1 MVTKRQRLARR
12 KYLESHGDSVQ
23 TIDRD
28 VNKTKTD
35 RDSKKRKRKSG
46 ESKNAGGDVKASKKP
61 ELKSLRKHP
70 LRVPGSK
77 PGEGCFI
84 CGASDHIAKAC
95 PTKER
100 WDSKKICLLCRERG
114 HTMKHCYNNQ
124 QNHDTKYCY
133 NCGQTG
139 HRLSE
144 CPEPI
149 QNGGTAFAE
158 CFLCKERGHLSKNC
172 PTNTHGIYPKGGSC
186 KICGGLTHL
195 AKDCPEKNTKKLA
208 SGRGQTKLQI
218 SREPA
223 TAAKPG
229 EQGKRIVFLSG
240 DDLEDDFILNDGN
253 TWTDGDGHLIGDE
266 LSTKVET
273 VPLKLRDI
281 EKQPKARESNKKHN
295 MTNSNKSTTK
305 VVNFC

>member
-46 ESKNAGGDVKASKKP
+46 ESNNAGGDVKASKKP
-61 ELKSLRKHP
+61 ELKNLRKHP

-124 QNHDTKYCY
+124 QNDDTKYCY

-229 EQGKRIVFLSG
+229 EQGKRIVFPSG

>member
-1 MVTKRQRLARR
+1 MVTKRQRLAR
-12 KYLESHGDSVQ
+12 KQYLESHGDSVQ

-28 VNKTKTD
+28 VHKTKTD
-35 RDSKKRKRKSG
+35 RDSKKRKRKSD

-61 ELKSLRKHP
+61 NSKSLRKHP

-84 CGASDHIAKAC
+84 CGAGDHIAKAC
-95 PTKER
+95 PTKDR

-195 AKDCPEKNTKKLA
+195 AKDCPEKNTKRLA

-229 EQGKRIVFLSG
+229 EQGKRIVFPSG

-273 VPLKLRDI
+273 LPLKLTDVG
-281 EKQPKARESNKKHN
+281 KQPKVREGNKKHN

-305 VVNFC
+305 VVDFC

>member
-61 ELKSLRKHP
+61 ELKSMRKHP

-100 WDSKKICLLCRERG
+100 RDSKKICLLCRERG

-229 EQGKRIVFLSG
+229 EQGKRIVFPSG

>member
-28 VNKTKTD
+28 VNITKTD

-61 ELKSLRKHP
+61 ELKNLRKHP

-84 CGASDHIAKAC
+84 CGASGHIAKAC

-124 QNHDTKYCY
+124 QNDDTKYCY

-229 EQGKRIVFLSG
+229 EQGKRIVFPSG

-281 EKQPKARESNKKHN
+281 EKQPKARESNKKNN

>member
-46 ESKNAGGDVKASKKP
+46 ESNNAGGDVKASKKP